1 MGYYKTLKMK
11 KTILLAFGLALVSG
25 IVQAQEENQNQNDP
39 IEERRAGRLMRIVDM
54 DQRKIYHWANGQKAT
69 PSGRQA
75 GDPDAVY
82 ARVIGDSAVV
92 VKREEEEEEN

>member
-1 MGYYKTLKMK
+1 M
-11 KTILLAFGLALVSG
+11 LALVLALASG
-25 IVQAQEENQNQNDP
+25 VVQAQEENHDDP
-39 IEERRAGRLMRIVDM
+39 VETRRTGRLVRIVDM

-75 GDPDAVY
+75 GDPDAIY

-92 VKREEEEEEN
+92 VRKEEEEN